1 MPQTLEMAQDVGMS
15 LRVTLRVIWKS
26 GEYPQPTSGPY
37 LHLVK
42 VTSGIYV
49 NEPHWFFLNEGEF

>member
-1 MPQTLEMAQDVGMS
+1 MPQTLEMAQGVGMS

-49 NEPHWFFLNEGEF
+49 NEPH